1 MMTGDFVLDT
11 SVTMSWCFND
21 EANSYADAVLES
33 LSNQNALAPGIWPL
47 EVGNVLLVAEKK
59 ARISPPDSLQFLSLL
74 TSLPIHVENLT
85 EQRIFDVVFLLARE
99 QDLSSYDAAY
109 LDLAIQTGLQIATLD
124 QSLQKAA
131 ARKGVG
137 LYMADNI

>member
-1 MMTGDFVLDT
+1 MTGDFVLDT
-11 SVTMSWCFND
+11 SVTISWCFND
-21 EANSYADAVLES
+21 EANSYADAVLDS
-33 LSNQNALAPGIWPL
+33 LSNQSALAPGIWPL

-59 ARISPPDSLQFLSLL
+59 ARISPPDSLLFLSLL

-85 EQRIFDVVFLLARE
+85 EQRILDAVFLLARE
-99 QDLSSYDAAY
+99 QGLSSYDAAY

-137 LYMADNI
+137 LYMADSI

>member
-1 MMTGDFVLDT
+1 MTGDFVLDT

-21 EANSYADAVLES
+21 EANSYADAVLDS
-33 LSNQNALAPGIWPL
+33 LSNHIALAPCIWPL

-59 ARISPPDSLQFLSLL
+59 TRISSPDSLKFLTLL

-85 EQRIFDVVFLLARE
+85 EQRMLDAVFLLARE
-99 QDLSSYDAAY
+99 QGLSSYDAAY

-137 LYMADNI
+137 LYMADSI

>member
-1 MMTGDFVLDT
+1 MTGDFVLDT

-21 EANSYADAVLES
+21 EANSYADAVLDS
-33 LSNQNALAPGIWPL
+33 LSNHIALAPCIWPL

-59 ARISPPDSLQFLSLL
+59 TRISFPDSLKFLTLL

-85 EQRIFDVVFLLARE
+85 EQRMLDAVFLLARE
-99 QDLSSYDAAY
+99 QGLSSYDAAY

-137 LYMADNI
+137 LYMADSI

>member
-1 MMTGDFVLDT
+1 
-11 SVTMSWCFND
+11 MSWCFCD
-21 EANSYADAVLES
+21 EANSYADAVLDS
-33 LSNQNALAPGIWPL
+33 LSNHSALAPGIWPL

-59 ARISPPDSLQFLSLL
+59 TRIAPPDSLKFLNLL

-85 EQRIFDVVFLLARE
+85 EQRILDAVFLLARE
-99 QDLSSYDAAY
+99 QGLSSYDAAY

-137 LYMADNI
+137 LYLADSI

>member
-21 EANSYADAVLES
+21 EANSYADAVLDS
-33 LSNQNALAPGIWPL
+33 LSNHIALAPGIWPL

-59 ARISPPDSLQFLSLL
+59 TRISPPDSLKFLNLL

-85 EQRIFDVVFLLARE
+85 EQRLFDAVFLLARD
-99 QDLSSYDAAY
+99 QGLSSYDAAY
-109 LDLAIQTGLQIATLD
+109 LDLAIQTDLQIATLD
-124 QSLQKAA
+124 QALQKAA

-137 LYMADNI
+137 LYLADSI